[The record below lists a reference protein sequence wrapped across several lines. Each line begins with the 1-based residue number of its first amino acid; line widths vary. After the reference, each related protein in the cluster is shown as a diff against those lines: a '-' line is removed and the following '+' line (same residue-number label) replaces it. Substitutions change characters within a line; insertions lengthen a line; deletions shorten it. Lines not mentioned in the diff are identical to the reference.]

1 MKHFTAENYLS
12 FTKAYMVCALWS
24 STDSAGNPLDN
35 EFSEDD
41 FNASSWQKCILT
53 CLRFLNEAG
62 DTILQAI
69 EDNAVKVPD
78 GSDNWSLAGHDFW
91 LTHNG
96 HGAGFW
102 DGSWASPYD
111 VKLTEISEK
120 FPSFH
125 VYASNGKLFADKG

>member
-53 CLRFLNEAG
+53 CLRFLNEAAKVRELG
-62 DTILQAI
+62 GILWRVERDAHTNDMHASEQEQQNI
-69 EDNAVKVPD
+69 KVD
-78 GSDNWSLAGHDFW
+78 STVVNYQCTLEQLKQNTKTLLIKHGL
-91 LTHNG
+91 LTT
-96 HGAGFW
+96 
-102 DGSWASPYD
+102 
-111 VKLTEISEK
+111 K
-120 FPSFH
+120 
-125 VYASNGKLFADKG
+125 